1 MNSFRPGF
9 SALAGIKRCPLFI
22 PFHLSTFV
30 FLFSRLPSG
39 LNVFSL
45 DVTSSFDPFEL
56 ELNVTPAAVTTAL
69 LVDKDYKK
77 ALILAFKLNDVPLV
91 QRVVESV
98 PLGDIKLLVASVPVA
113 YVETLLKHLSYLMES
128 SAHLQFYLTWVVETL
143 MTHGPSLKTR
153 SAATTTTTTGSKAV
167 LTALQKTVTTKW
179 KTLEKICN
187 SNLYSM
193 DFLLALGR
201 RKRKIP
207 GIDEE
212 EEEDENDERIMASLA

>member
-1 MNSFRPGF
+1 M
-9 SALAGIKRCPLFI
+9 
-22 PFHLSTFV
+22 
-30 FLFSRLPSG
+30 
-39 LNVFSL
+39 FSL

-69 LVDKDYKK
+69 QVDKDYKK
-77 ALILAFKLNDVPLV
+77 ALILAFKLNDVSLV

-98 PLGDIKLLVASVPVA
+98 PLGDVKFLVASVPIA

-143 MTHGPSLKTR
+143 MTHGPSLKTQ
-153 SAATTTTTTGSKAV
+153 SATTTGSKAV

-201 RKRKIP
+201 RKRKIDASDED
-207 GIDEE
+207 DEE
-212 EEEDENDERIMASLA
+212 EEGEAEEDDDQLVMS